1 MQVRGIFLLLALFV
15 VPAMAQDTLRLRQVS
30 MNQEIEVSEH
40 TEDTTSMEHII
51 EEWIENLVI
60 DPILQISEKLSIDC
74 VWVNQH
80 SYFSHWTSGKINP
93 YKLDGS
99 KYMDTLSVHIN
110 DSLATVNWSLPVVDT
125 RITSPFGFRRYR
137 WHYGTDL
144 KVYYGDSIAA
154 AFDGIVRI
162 VDYERYGYGRYVV
175 LRHLNGFETLYGH
188 LSKAKVKVGEMVKA
202 GELVGLGG
210 STGRSTGTHLHF
222 EIRYQGNAI
231 DPSTIYDF
239 TSDCLLDDIYMVTPA
254 SFKYLVD
261 ARKVRY
267 HRIRS
272 GDTLG
277 HISQRYGVSIGRLC
291 GLNGIGRRTILRIGR
306 RLRIN

>member
-1 MQVRGIFLLLALFV
+1 MRIPTLFIALTLLTLPAVAQIAL
-15 VPAMAQDTLRLRQVS
+15 PLQQVS
-30 MNQEIEVSEH
+30 MNQANETSGYIV
-40 TEDTTSMEHII
+40 DTASVEYII
-51 EEWIENLVI
+51 EEWIESLVI
-60 DPILQISEKLSIDC
+60 DPMLQVNEKLSIDC

-93 YKLDGS
+93 YELDGA
-99 KYMDTLSVHIN
+99 KYKDTLNVHIN
-110 DSLATVNWSLPVVDT
+110 DTLSTINWSLPVANT
-125 RITSPFGFRRYR
+125 RITSPFGLRRYR

-162 VDYERYGYGRYVV
+162 VEYERYGYGRYVV

-188 LSKAKVKVGEMVKA
+188 LSKAKVRVGETVKA

-222 EIRYQGNAI
+222 EVRYQGNAI
-231 DPSTIYDF
+231 DPSSIYDF
-239 TSDCLLDDIYMVTPA
+239 AADCLLEDTYTVTPA
-254 SFKYLVD
+254 SFEYLVE
-261 ARKVRY
+261 ARKIRY
-267 HRIRS
+267 HRIRN

-277 HISQRYGVSIGRLC
+277 HISQRYGVSVSRLC
-291 GLNGIGRRTILRIGR
+291 SLNRMNRQTTLRIGR